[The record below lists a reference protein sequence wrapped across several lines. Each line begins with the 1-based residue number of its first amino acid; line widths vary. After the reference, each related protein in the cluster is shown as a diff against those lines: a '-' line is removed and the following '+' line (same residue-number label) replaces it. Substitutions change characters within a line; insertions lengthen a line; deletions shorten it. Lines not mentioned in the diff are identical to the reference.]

1 MEEKR
6 TSRNSKRR
14 CSFCGRTED
23 EVGFLITGVN
33 GCICDS
39 CAEQAHEI
47 MKEAMHHQGQGPTD
61 LNLSELPKPK
71 DIKEFLDQYV
81 IGQDDAK
88 RYLAVAVYN
97 HYKRLLQPKDKN
109 DVEIEKSN
117 IIMVGSTGTGK
128 TLLAR
133 TIAKLLH
140 VPFTIVDATVLT
152 EAGYV
157 GEDIESIL
165 TRLLQVADYN
175 VEEAE
180 RGIVFIDEID
190 KIARKGDNPSI
201 TRDVSG
207 EGVQQGLLKLLEGSV
222 VNVPPQ
228 GGRKHPDQK
237 MIPVNTKNILFICGG
252 AFDGIERKIAQRLNT
267 NVVGYSA
274 AKEAVK
280 IDRGNLM
287 QYIAPQDL
295 KSFGLIPEII
305 GRLPVL
311 TYLNPLDRTALRNI
325 LTEPKNSIIKQY
337 VKLFEMDGVKLE
349 FEPEVFEYI
358 VDKAIEYKLG
368 ARGLR
373 SIVETIM
380 NDVMFEI
387 PSQQTERFVV
397 TLDYAKQQMGKAN
410 VSRLQMA

>member
-1 MEEKR
+1 MAGNRNEEMVY
-6 TSRNSKRR
+6 
-14 CSFCGRTED
+14 CSFCGKNQE
-23 EVGFLITGVN
+23 EVKKIIAGNGVF
-33 GCICDS
+33 ICNECVALS
-39 CAEQAHEI
+39 QEIIREETAEEVLA
-47 MKEAMHHQGQGPTD
+47 D
-61 LNLSELPKPK
+61 LAETPKPK
-71 DIKEFLDQYV
+71 ELLDILNNYV
-81 IGQDDAK
+81 VGQDRVK
-88 RYLAVAVYN
+88 RALAVAVYN
-97 HYKRLLQPKDKN
+97 HYKRINFTESREDN
-109 DVEIEKSN
+109 DVDLQKSN
-117 IIMVGSTGTGK
+117 ILMIGPTGSGK
-128 TLLAR
+128 TYLAQTLAR
-133 TIAKLLH
+133 SLN
-140 VPFTIVDATVLT
+140 VPFAIADATSLT

-175 VEEAE
+175 VPEAE
-180 RGIVFIDEID
+180 QGIVFIDEID

-252 AFDGIERKIAQRLNT
+252 AFDGIEKKIAQRLNT
-267 NVVGYSA
+267 HVVGYSA
-274 AKEAVK
+274 VRNTAT
-280 IDRGNLM
+280 IDKSNMM

-311 TYLNPLDRTALRNI
+311 TYLNPLDRAALRSI

-337 VKLFEMDGVKLE
+337 IKLFEMDNVKLT
-349 FEPEVFEYI
+349 FEDAVFEYI
-358 VDKAIEYKLG
+358 VDKAVEYKLG

-380 NDVMFEI
+380 MDAMFEI
-387 PSQQTERFVV
+387 PSEQKDNFVV
-397 TLDYAKQQMGKAN
+397 TLDYAKRQLEKAN
-410 VSRLQMA
+410 IARLQSA